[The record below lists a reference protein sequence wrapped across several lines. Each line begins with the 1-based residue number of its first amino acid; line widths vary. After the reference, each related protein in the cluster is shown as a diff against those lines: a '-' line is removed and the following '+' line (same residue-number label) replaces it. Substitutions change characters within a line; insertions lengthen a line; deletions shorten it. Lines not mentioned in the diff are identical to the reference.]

1 MAAAW
6 RPISANVCK
15 TGGVMT
21 APVRVPQECG
31 GHSVTSPATAAIAA
45 PVTPRVGHVPVPL
58 ACSPHTAFSPAPL
71 DAMALP
77 ANTAASATG
86 HPVTPRLEPASAP
99 QRERGLA
106 ARSPVHLALLAS
118 PAPASLPATT
128 GVSSR
133 PPRAPAAAHLAGWA
147 PSVLCPALRASMDP
161 TAPRN
166 VAVTTEASVTDSL
179 GSVAALR
186 ATRGT
191 GAERSAPW
199 ATSGRT
205 VLRCA
210 TAPLVPAAS
219 RPTARV
225 CANTASP
232 GTAAPSA
239 SAPTVSTASAAKCP
253 APATRNTASAATR

>member
-166 VAVTTEASVTDSL
+166 VAVTTEASATDSL
-179 GSVAALR
+179 GSAVP
-186 ATRGT
+186 
-191 GAERSAPW
+191 EKPPW
-199 ATSGRT
+199 RQ
-205 VLRCA
+205 VQ
-210 TAPLVPAAS
+210 P
-219 RPTARV
+219 RP
-225 CANTASP
+225 
-232 GTAAPSA
+232 GLAPSA
-239 SAPTVSTASAAKCP
+239 QNAVVLFLCFLHACELHNLSLTVHLLDLFH
-253 APATRNTASAATR
+253 